1 MHSRTPLI
9 AWLFA
14 IAWLVSCP
22 VSAQTLYK
30 STMPD
35 GKVIYGDKPAPGAVK
50 VEAPNV
56 APASKGI
63 APPTPQETQAVKRLE
78 SDRARRD
85 SADSLVRAAEKAL
98 SDAQAALA
106 AGKEPREGERI
117 GTAKG
122 GSRLSEAYFDRQK
135 ALEVA
140 VENARRNLESAR
152 GGSSG
157 VAPVGAPPK
166 GSFGDKFKPAP

>member
-1 MHSRTPLI
+1 MRSRTPLI
-9 AWLFA
+9 AGLFA
-14 IAWLVSCP
+14 LACLVSWP
-22 VSAQTLYK
+22 ASAQTLYK

-35 GKVIYGDKPAPGAVK
+35 GKVIYGDQPAPGAVK

-63 APPTPQETQAVKRLE
+63 APLTPQDAQAAKRLD

-85 SADSLVRAAEKAL
+85 STDNQVRAAEKAL
-98 SDAQAALA
+98 SDAEAALA
-106 AGKEPREGERI
+106 AGKEPREGERL

-135 ALEVA
+135 ALEAA
-140 VENARRNLESAR
+140 VEHARRNLELVR

-157 VAPVGAPPK
+157 VAPVSPPSQ
-166 GSFGDKFKPAP
+166 GGFGKPAQ